1 MLAYIWRPGL
11 CLLLLEVLIRH
22 LIAGED
28 WYALLLPAC
37 FYTVVYL
44 VIFLVA
50 ARFSLMW
57 LTLCYLGLPYVLF
70 AIGWLHWLLAT
81 VFLLVLVWSMLRV
94 GMLSKLEENG
104 AVHIQTYLVG
114 ISLCAAFL
122 LIVFWL
128 HLSGSGG
135 NGFQNIDYIAHN
147 GRLKELI
154 DYAWPVRYGD
164 GRALVFYV
172 GYYLPAAAVGKWLG
186 LSVAYSFL
194 YFWTLAGVWLAFL
207 WLARL
212 SSARYLVIAALML
225 MLFGGWDAAHYLFQT
240 WNIPGQSVAG
250 IFSVANFRV
259 DFWAAELLGFNVGAY
274 LSNTFQLYWAPHQI
288 VAGWLV
294 ASLLLTLYTQGQY
307 RVMGVVYALCA
318 LWAPLLLLALFPLM
332 LLLCISEG
340 KKSIC
345 LSMSPENIIGGG
357 VIALLFGFYYLGGG
371 ALNNP
376 SGFLWQFVSVRE
388 NLIVLFCF
396 FMLSWGIYAAVCFP
410 LVFSG
415 GGRGLRFY
423 IALLLTLSILPWCW
437 YGEWADLMCRGS
449 APLMF
454 LLLVFCMRSSV
465 QLAKTGRYVV
475 AVFLLLFLPGSISA
489 LRLMQQSMNDYH
501 YNLPFDLRSIDSS
514 TSSEYV
520 GSDQSFFFRYL
531 AR

>member
-1 MLAYIWRPGL
+1 MSKMLAYIWRPGL

-345 LSMSPENIIGGG
+345 LSMSPE
-357 VIALLFGFYYLGGG
+357 
-371 ALNNP
+371 
-376 SGFLWQFVSVRE
+376 
-388 NLIVLFCF
+388 
-396 FMLSWGIYAAVCFP
+396 
-410 LVFSG
+410 
-415 GGRGLRFY
+415 
-423 IALLLTLSILPWCW
+423 
-437 YGEWADLMCRGS
+437 
-449 APLMF
+449 
-454 LLLVFCMRSSV
+454 
-465 QLAKTGRYVV
+465 
-475 AVFLLLFLPGSISA
+475 
-489 LRLMQQSMNDYH
+489 
-501 YNLPFDLRSIDSS
+501 
-514 TSSEYV
+514 
-520 GSDQSFFFRYL
+520 
-531 AR
+531 